1 MKVLIVSDS
10 HRDNSNIEK
19 VLKKVKPIDM
29 LIHCGDAEGA
39 ERYIQ
44 QLAECPIYVV
54 AGNNDFFS
62 TLQKELVFN
71 IDKYKVF
78 LTHGHYYYVSMGTE
92 RLVEEAKLR
101 GVDIVMYGHTHKPLI
116 DIRDDIVIIN
126 PGSISYPRQE
136 GRKPTYII
144 METDEYG
151 DAHYTLNYVT
161 VNTQ

>member
-19 VLKKVKPIDM
+19 ILKKVKPIDM

-161 VNTQ
+161 DK

>member
-116 DIRDDIVIIN
+116 DIRNDIVIIN

-161 VNTQ
+161 DK

>member
-161 VNTQ
+161 DK

>member
-10 HRDNSNIEK
+10 HRDNVNIER
-19 VLKKVKPIDM
+19 VLKKVKPVDM

-39 ERYIQ
+39 EGYLQ
-44 QLAECPIYVV
+44 QIAECPRYVV

-62 TLQKELVFN
+62 RLQKELVFDV
-71 IDKYKVF
+71 DKYKVF
-78 LTHGHYYYVSMGTE
+78 LTPGHYYYVSMGTE
-92 RLVEEAKLR
+92 RLVEEAQLR

-161 VNTQ
+161 DK

>member
-19 VLKKVKPIDM
+19 VLKKVKPVDM

-62 TLQKELVFN
+62 VLQKELVFN

-92 RLVEEAKLR
+92 RLVDEAKLR

-161 VNTQ
+161 DK